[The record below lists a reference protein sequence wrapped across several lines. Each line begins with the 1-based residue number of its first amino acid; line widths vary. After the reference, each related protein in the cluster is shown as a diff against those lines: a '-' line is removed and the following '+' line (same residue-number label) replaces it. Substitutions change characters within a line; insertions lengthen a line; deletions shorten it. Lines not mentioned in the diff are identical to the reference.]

1 MTALARV
8 AALAGACSLLWVIE
22 GRRPFMAFGEHRARH
37 VLPNLALAGLTILT
51 NVAFAAALP
60 PSGSPL
66 DLESPFW
73 LQALAGVMILDFF
86 AWAAHLLLHNT
97 SWGWRT
103 HRVHH
108 SDVAVDVTTAFRQHP
123 GEAIWRLVWRLVPI
137 WILGIPL
144 PVVALHETLS
154 AANALLEHANV
165 RIPESVDRVVRS
177 LVVTP
182 NMHKWHHS
190 REAQETD
197 TNYGNIFSIWD
208 RLFRTMTTRPE
219 FSRLRFGLDGF
230 DGTDSQSLGGLLRMP
245 ASRSTSQE

>member
-8 AALAGACSLLWVIE
+8 AALAGACSLLWMIE
-22 GRRPFMAFGEHRARH
+22 GRRPFLALGEDRARH
-37 VLPNLALAGLTILT
+37 VRPNLLLAGLTVLT

-60 PSGSPL
+60 PSRSHSSL
-66 DLESPFW
+66 DWPVW
-73 LQALAGVMILDFF
+73 VQGLAAVAILDFF
-86 AWAAHLLLHNT
+86 AWAAHVLLHQT

-123 GEAIWRLVWRLVPI
+123 GETIWRLAWRLLPI

-144 PVVALHETLS
+144 PSVAVHETLS
-154 AANALLEHANV
+154 AANALLEHANLGL
-165 RIPESVDRVVRS
+165 PETLDRLLRSVF
-177 LVVTP
+177 VTP

-190 REAQETD
+190 RDARETD

-208 RLFRTMTTRPE
+208 RLFGTITTGADFP
-219 FSRLRFGLDGF
+219 RLRFGLDGF
-230 DGTDSQSLGGLLRMP
+230 DGAASQSLKGLLRMP
-245 ASRSTSQE
+245 SVR

>member
-8 AALAGACSLLWVIE
+8 AALAAACSLLWVIE

-37 VLPNLALAGLTILT
+37 VRPNLALAGLTILT

-60 PSGSPL
+60 PSASPL
-66 DLESPFW
+66 ALHWPFW
-73 LQALAGVMILDFF
+73 LQGLAAVAILDFF
-86 AWAAHLLLHNT
+86 AWVAHILLHET

-123 GEAIWRLVWRLVPI
+123 GETIWRLAWRLVPI

-144 PVVALHETLS
+144 PFVALHETLS

-165 RIPESVDRVVRS
+165 GIAEGVDRVVRS
-177 LVVTP
+177 IFVTP

-190 REAQETD
+190 RNARETD
-197 TNYGNIFSIWD
+197 TNYGNILSIWD
-208 RLFRTMTTRPE
+208 RLFGTLTSRTE
-219 FSRLRFGLDGF
+219 FSKLRFGLDGF
-230 DGTDSQSLGGLLRMP
+230 DGAGSQSLRGLLGMP
-245 ASRSTSQE
+245 AQR

>member
-22 GRRPFMAFGEHRARH
+22 GRRPFIALGGHRARH
-37 VLPNLALAGLTILT
+37 VRPNLVLAGLTVLT
-51 NVAFAAALP
+51 NVAFATALP
-60 PSGSPL
+60 PSRSRLNL
-66 DLESPFW
+66 DWPFW
-73 LQALAGVMILDFF
+73 LQALAAVVILDFF
-86 AWAAHLLLHNT
+86 AWAAHLLLHKT

-123 GEAIWRLVWRLVPI
+123 GETIWRLAWRLVPI

-144 PVVALHETLS
+144 PFVAVHEALS

-165 RIPESVDRVVRS
+165 GVPESLDRLLRWVF
-177 LVVTP
+177 VTP

-190 REAQETD
+190 RDARETD

-208 RLFRTMTTRPE
+208 RLFGTMTTRAE
-219 FSRLRFGLDGF
+219 FAQLRFGLDGF
-230 DGTDSQSLGGLLRMP
+230 DRPDRQSLAGLLRMP
-245 ASRSTSQE
+245 IVR